1 MAIKTYKPVTP
12 SRRHMSVSGF
22 EGVEKHVRPE
32 RSLTESL
39 KKHAGRNAYGRIT
52 VRHHG
57 GGNKQKYRVI
67 DWKRAKEGTATVLRL
82 EYDPNRSAFIA
93 LLQYEDGEKAYIIAP
108 VITEQSMEDLDIKK
122 YAFEVAKD
130 ANKIEIKK
138 AIEEIFGVTVIK
150 VTTTHMRGKKRQQ
163 GRYPAGMSASWK
175 KAVVKL
181 SADSKNIE
189 LFEGM
194 A

>member
-1 MAIKTYKPVTP
+1 MK
-12 SRRHMSVSGF
+12 SV
-22 EGVEKHVRPE
+22 
-32 RSLTESL
+32 
-39 KKHAGRNAYGRIT
+39 YD
-52 VRHHG
+52 
-57 GGNKQKYRVI
+57 VI
-67 DWKRAKEGTATVLRL
+67 IR
-82 EYDPNRSAFIA
+82 
-93 LLQYEDGEKAYIIAP
+93 P

-138 AIEEIFGVTVIK
+138 AVEEIFGVTVIK
-150 VTTTHMRGKKRQQ
+150 VTTINVHGKKRQQ
-163 GRYPAGMSASWK
+163 GRYPAGKTASWK

-189 LFEGM
+189 IFEGM